1 MCRTSRSAFNERGEI
16 SLKETRIPTSCLLY
30 ERAEKNPHEKNKKIS
45 DFVEDVMHFSSHI
58 HLHSLNLCD
67 HKAKCNTVYVSL
79 FLFIYLFIFVE
90 VLQDFKWIWFVCTLY
105 QLME

>member
-30 ERAEKNPHEKNKKIS
+30 ERAEKKTPTRQKKNS